1 MSFDVEEV
9 DELGD
14 VDGIGEV
21 DEDDKVDEVGEVV
34 KVGAKPLTWFVTLED
49 ISVHLP
55 LL

>member
-1 MSFDVEEV
+1 MLRKLTKLVKLIKLIKLIKLMV
-9 DELGD
+9 NLRQ
-14 VDGIGEV
+14 
-21 DEDDKVDEVGEVV
+21 VV